1 VPCRPGLGLL
11 LTRTNPLWFWITA
24 FTNNNPM
31 PWPSGFMV
39 KAAEH
44 KRQAMQ
50 HYDEILK
57 AAEKEQARRVA

>member
-1 VPCRPGLGLL
+1 
-11 LTRTNPLWFWITA
+11 
-24 FTNNNPM
+24 M